1 MPQDQTYNFQ
11 EEPRFCPGLDAW
23 ESCNYKKHNRRLIDS
38 CIKEKCTG
46 DYDSCEIYQNYLK
59 TLFNTDRDSV
69 PEEDAR
75 MADSIS
81 WESPVEAIV

>member
-23 ESCNYKKHNRRLIDS
+23 ENCNYKERNRRLIES
-38 CIKEKCTG
+38 HIKEKCTG
-46 DYDSCEIYQNYLK
+46 DYESCKVYQNYIK
-59 TLFNTDRDSV
+59 TLFRTD
-69 PEEDAR
+69 EDFFSQEDIK